1 MLNFSLMKDGGN
13 MFAWLIHKFIQ
24 HKDQIEKDSV
34 RKAYGN
40 LASIVGIV
48 NNIVLCLI
56 KFIAGTLAQ
65 SVSITAD
72 AINNLSDAGS
82 SVIALVS
89 FRLSSKPA
97 DEEHPFGHA
106 RYECIASMIVA
117 CLILILGVEL
127 IKTSFDKIVHPQTVT
142 FHWLSIGIL
151 SFSIGIKL
159 WMYFY
164 NKKYG
169 KLIDSSIMQATAA
182 DSISDVM
189 ATSAVLISS
198 ILSPLI
204 HFNLDG
210 YMGVVVA
217 CFIIYAGYGIIRD
230 ALNEILGQA
239 PKEELVCEI
248 AKRIEGTLGVLGMH
262 DLIVHDYGPRRL
274 FASVHVEVDY
284 RVDILKSHD
293 MIDNMERDFKEK
305 MGLEMVIHMDP
316 IVIDDPLTNELRDF
330 MRSAVKELDQDLSI
344 HDFRIVPGETHT
356 NMIFDVVVPYH
367 VKLKNLDIQRA
378 LEAKVARK
386 GKQFY
391 LVITFDRTYTA

>member
-1 MLNFSLMKDGGN
+1 
-13 MFAWLIHKFIQ
+13 MFAWLIHKFIR
-24 HKDQIEKDSV
+24 HKDQIEKDAV
-34 RKAYGN
+34 RQAYGN

-56 KFIAGTLAQ
+56 KFVAGTLAQ

-82 SVIALVS
+82 SVISLVS

-117 CLILILGVEL
+117 CLILILGAEL
-127 IKTSFDKIVHPQTVT
+127 IKTSFDKILHPQIVT
-142 FHWLSIGIL
+142 FHWLSIAIL
-151 SFSIGIKL
+151 GFSIGIKL

-189 ATSAVLISS
+189 ATSAVLVSS
-198 ILSPLI
+198 MLSPLI

-239 PKEELVCEI
+239 PKEELVSEI
-248 AKRIEGTLGVLGMH
+248 AKRIEGTPGVLGMH

-293 MIDNMERDFKEK
+293 MIDNMERDFKEN

-367 VKLKNLDIQRA
+367 IKLKNLDIQRA
-378 LEAKVARK
+378 LEAKVSKK

-391 LVITFDRTYTA
+391 LVITFDRAYTA